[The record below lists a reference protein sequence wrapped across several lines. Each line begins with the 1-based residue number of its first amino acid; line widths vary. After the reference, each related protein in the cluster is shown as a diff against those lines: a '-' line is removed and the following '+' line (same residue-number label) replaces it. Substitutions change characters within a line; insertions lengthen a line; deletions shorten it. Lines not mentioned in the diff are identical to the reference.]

1 MDFQASQ
8 ESAFFP
14 PQRVGAGPPPAM
26 SPSWRTWMSGVQSWQ
41 VSVTGE
47 PQGEDVPSHQS
58 PTGRASGAF
67 QRSCAGC
74 QAFPSPGAMAGEG
87 VPALCV
93 ATRSKALLHGPEG
106 WASCCLG
113 PTSWGREPGKE
124 ETWIPGGMLIPRYGT
139 PSQGTDVCAERWT
152 PMPTPSETHIHP
164 HDGRHYIQRQV
175 PTIPLEAK
183 CLHKGGEMWNRAWHT
198 IGAQCRAAE

>member
-1 MDFQASQ
+1 
-8 ESAFFP
+8 
-14 PQRVGAGPPPAM
+14 
-26 SPSWRTWMSGVQSWQ
+26 MSGVQSWQ

-74 QAFPSPGAMAGEG
+74 RAFPSPGRWLEKAWRHSAWPSGARPSFTAPKGGLPAAWDPLAGAESQVSRKHG
-87 VPALCV
+87 SLGGCSYPDMGPLPRGQMCV
-93 ATRSKALLHGPEG
+93 LRGGPQ
-106 WASCCLG
+106 CQ
-113 PTSWGREPGKE
+113 PP
-124 ETWIPGGMLIPRYGT
+124 
-139 PSQGTDVCAERWT
+139 Q
-152 PMPTPSETHIHP
+152 THIHP

-198 IGAQCRAAE
+198 VGAQCRAAE